1 MTRNTKPA
9 WRRATH
15 VGVLAIACSLFTAGI
30 AQAAPD
36 NSGNSASDVAANGSY
51 VKSVQKINDRQLV
64 VNVYAASM
72 DKMVPIQVITPAD
85 NSEPRPI
92 LYLLNGAGG
101 GEDSATWQR
110 QTDVV
115 DFFSDKNVNV
125 ATPVGGRLSYYTDWE
140 QDDPKAGRNKWSTFL
155 GEELPP
161 LLNKELG
168 SNGEQALSAISM
180 SGTSV
185 LNLAIEH
192 PGLYNSV
199 AAYSGCA
206 QTSDPLGQ
214 QFVRITTEW
223 IGGVDDVTNMWGP
236 LDGQGWRDH
245 DPLVNAEK
253 LRGTPIYMS
262 TGNGLPGFPND
273 TSLNPRMNDGRANL
287 ENQII
292 VGGVIE
298 AATNLCTSN
307 MAKRLY
313 ELNIPAVVDFRPT
326 GTHSWGYWQDDLHKS
341 WPFIAGSLGI

>member
-1 MTRNTKPA
+1 MTRNSTT
-9 WRRATH
+9 WRRTVQIGA
-15 VGVLAIACSLFTAGI
+15 LAVAGSLLTAGL
-30 AQAAPD
+30 AQATPARVGGD
-36 NSGNSASDVAANGSY
+36 SSETASTGSY
-51 VKSVQKINDRQLV
+51 IKSVEKVNDRQLV

-72 DKMVPIQVITPAD
+72 DKDVPIQVITPAD

-92 LYLLNGAGG
+92 VYLLNGAGG
-101 GEDSATWQR
+101 GEDAATWEL

-115 DFFSDKNVNV
+115 DFFADKNVNV

-140 QDDPKAGRNKWSTFL
+140 KDDPKAGRNKWSTFL
-155 GEELPP
+155 GKELPP
-161 LLNKELG
+161 LLNEELG
-168 SNGEQALSAISM
+168 SNGKQAISAISM

-185 LNLAIEH
+185 LNLAIEY
-192 PGLYNSV
+192 PGFYSSV

-214 QFVRITTEW
+214 AFVRTTTEW
-223 IGGVDDVTNMWGP
+223 IGGVDDITNMWGP
-236 LDGQGWRDH
+236 LDGPGWVEH

-262 TGNGLPGFPND
+262 TGNGLPGIPND
-273 TSLNPRMNDGRANL
+273 TFLNPRLSDGRAYT

-292 VGGVIE
+292 IGGPIE

-307 MAKRLY
+307 MAQRLY
-313 ELNIPAVVDFRPT
+313 ELNIPAVVDFQPV
-326 GTHSWGYWQDDLHKS
+326 GTHSWGYWQDQLHKS

>member
-1 MTRNTKPA
+1 
-9 WRRATH
+9 
-15 VGVLAIACSLFTAGI
+15 LAVAGSLLTAGL
-30 AQAAPD
+30 AQATPARVGGD
-36 NSGNSASDVAANGSY
+36 SSETASTGSY
-51 VKSVQKINDRQLV
+51 IKSVEKVNDRQLV

-72 DKMVPIQVITPAD
+72 DKDVPIQVITPAD

-92 LYLLNGAGG
+92 VYLLNGAGG
-101 GEDSATWQR
+101 GEDAATWEL

-115 DFFSDKNVNV
+115 DFFADKNVNV

-140 QDDPKAGRNKWSTFL
+140 KDDPKAGRNKWSTFL
-155 GEELPP
+155 GKELPP
-161 LLNKELG
+161 LLNEELG
-168 SNGEQALSAISM
+168 SNGKQAISAISM

-185 LNLAIEH
+185 LNLAIEY
-192 PGLYNSV
+192 PGFYSSV

-214 QFVRITTEW
+214 AFVRTTTEW
-223 IGGVDDVTNMWGP
+223 IGGVDDITNMWGP
-236 LDGQGWRDH
+236 LDGPGWVEH

-262 TGNGLPGFPND
+262 TGNGLPGIPND
-273 TSLNPRMNDGRANL
+273 TFLNPRLSDGRAYT

-292 VGGVIE
+292 IGGPIE

-313 ELNIPAVVDFRPT
+313 ELNIPAVVDFQSV
-326 GTHSWGYWQDDLHKS
+326 GTHSWGYWQDQLHKS